1 MYDQLKQTLSAYF
14 RHEPV
19 VRAYL
24 FGSYAR
30 NTQDDES
37 DIDLLVELDY
47 ARGADFYT
55 FLRMQRDLQL
65 LLKKPVDLVSA
76 NGLSL
81 HIKPIIDREKVLLY
95 ENTTGQPSPITS
107 YS

>member
-1 MYDQLKQTLSAYF
+1 MYDQLKHTLSDYF

-30 NTQDDES
+30 STQDDES

-47 ARGADFYT
+47 ANGADFYH
-55 FLRMQRDLQL
+55 FLRMQRELPL
-65 LLKKPVDLVSA
+65 LLKKSVDLVSA
-76 NGLSL
+76 NGLSPY
-81 HIKPIIDREKVLLY
+81 IKPIIDREKVLLY
-95 ENTTGQPSPITS
+95 ENTAGQSS
-107 YS
+107 YTTA

>member
-1 MYDQLKQTLSAYF
+1 MRMYDQLKRKLYDYF

-30 NTQDDES
+30 NTQGDAS

-47 ARGADFYT
+47 ANGADFYS
-55 FLRMQRDLQL
+55 FLRMQRELPL
-65 LLKKPVDLVSA
+65 LLAKSVDLVSA
-76 NGLSL
+76 NGLSP

-95 ENTTGQPSPITS
+95 ENTAGQPS
-107 YS
+107 

>member
-1 MYDQLKQTLSAYF
+1 MYDQLKHTLSDYF

-30 NTQDDES
+30 NTQNHES

-47 ARGADFYT
+47 ANGADFYN
-55 FLRMQRDLQL
+55 FLRMQRELPIL
-65 LLKKPVDLVSA
+65 LNKPVDLVSA

-81 HIKPIIDREKVLLY
+81 HMRPIIDREKVLLY
-95 ENTTGQPSPITS
+95 ENSAGQSS
-107 YS
+107 

>member
-1 MYDQLKQTLSAYF
+1 MYDQLKRTLSDYF

-30 NTQDDES
+30 STQDNES

-47 ARGADFYT
+47 EHGADFYN
-55 FLRMQRDLQL
+55 FLRMQRELLL

-76 NGLSL
+76 NGSSP

-95 ENTTGQPSPITS
+95 ENTIEQL
-107 YS
+107 